1 MRQGSPRAPRA
12 SFVWRQVDGN
22 RYSSP
27 AALDDFVRPALEEAD
42 ARRTAC
48 FPGLRAGPFPVSS
61 TARAFVLRDATP
73 ACRAAEPAATRSFF
87 VAAFFLSSASSA
99 SALRNIALAEGV
111 RSTFTA
117 AIWSCRDRPPTPSHG
132 AFCGRSVGM

>member
-12 SFVWRQVDGN
+12 SFVWRQTDDN
-22 RYSSP
+22 SYNSR
-27 AALDDFVRPALEEAD
+27 AAFDDFARPTVEEAD
-42 ARRTAC
+42 AIRTAC
-48 FPGLRAGPFPVSS
+48 FPGLRAGPLLANSAV
-61 TARAFVLRDATP
+61 RAFAFRDAP
-73 ACRAAEPAATRSFF
+73 PPRPAAEFVATRSFF

-99 SALRNIALAEGV
+99 SALRSIALAEGV

-132 AFCGRSVGM
+132 AFCGKSVGM